1 MNAVL
6 QFVAHRSKSTLES
19 ISCNKA
25 LAYAVGVELL
35 GIYFDHRQWPGDNW
49 LIFLDKNLLELPIE
63 THARPLQPS

>member
-25 LAYAVGVELL
+25 LAYAVGVESWVF
-35 GIYFDHRQWPGDNW
+35 I
-49 LIFLDKNLLELPIE
+49 LITGSGPEIIG
-63 THARPLQPS
+63 